1 MEKARFSFAWVI
13 AVIALMAYSYISF
26 MGLVYLQVFNV
37 ALCAMLT
44 LVADF
49 LVLLLVRLMCKAR
62 NTRWLR
68 LGLIGQVFFGF
79 LVFAML
85 LGSSVLFTHFTRIIR
100 HKDNIKEAYAAAV
113 EDART
118 MDENYDE
125 YVSARCDGYAA
136 SLYALPPSSP
146 EYKAIF
152 GNSVSL
158 GFTQKEIVSKCV
170 ANLGK
175 LLKGNNQAGELIEKR
190 VRWLADASASVWNLS
205 LPANIRDITSSVNRW
220 LENYKELSVKTY
232 TGESD
237 ARPYEDTSFNRNVS
251 ALESLCS
258 SVKGPSVLAV
268 ILALVCYALI
278 LLPWIITPKNIASVG
293 GDFDDVVLMP
303 DEDE

>member
-26 MGLVYLQVFNV
+26 MGLVYLQVFNA
-37 ALCAMLT
+37 ALCALLT
-44 LVADF
+44 LTADF
-49 LVLLLVRLMCKAR
+49 LILLLVRLMCGAK

-79 LVFAML
+79 FVFAML

-100 HKDNIKEAYAAAV
+100 QNDNIKEAYAAAV

-118 MDENYDE
+118 MDEKYDE
-125 YVSARCDGYAA
+125 YVRARCDGYAA
-136 SLYALPPSSP
+136 SLEALPPSST
-146 EYKAIF
+146 EYKQIF

-158 GFTQKEIVSKCV
+158 GFTQKEVISKCV
-170 ANLGK
+170 ENLGK
-175 LLKGNNQAGELIEKR
+175 LLKGSSQSGELIKKR
-190 VRWLADASASVWNLS
+190 GRWLADASASVWNLS

-220 LENYKELSVKTY
+220 LENYKELSVRTY
-232 TGESD
+232 TGETEV
-237 ARPYEDTSFNRNVS
+237 RPYEDTSFSKNVS
-251 ALESLCS
+251 TLESLCFG
-258 SVKGPSVLAV
+258 VKGPSVLAV
-268 ILALVCYALI
+268 VLALVCYALI
-278 LLPWIITPKNIASVG
+278 LLPWSITPKNIASVG